1 MGFLSG
7 AACGPSFLPLPQHFR
22 PAPESFSGSLVEVPC
37 QPQRGDRGSEMLGPP
52 RSGRGPGGGGVSSI
66 VLPGWSATCGE
77 GERPLLSHC
86 TARRP
91 SRGHGPWH
99 ELRNPTI
106 PHYLGRFQLP
116 QQGAGLLPSRTG
128 HIWNP
133 LPRGVGAAGFRG
145 RAGSTLPGISHS
157 CAPGPAPSDRRG
169 WPGASVAVGGQGEV
183 SLPSGRGPPREEPGG
198 AGECL
203 WLAWSSSF
211 QNQHLEI
218 QCQGLK
224 GPEGRSPVCGELR
237 AREAGPLPE
246 ALQCPGTKD

>member
-37 QPQRGDRGSEMLGPP
+37 QPQRGDRGSEMLGSP

-99 ELRNPTI
+99 ELRNPT
-106 PHYLGRFQLP
+106 L
-116 QQGAGLLPSRTG
+116 SR
-128 HIWNP
+128 P
-133 LPRGVGAAGFRG
+133 LPASSAGRGAAPLPHRPHLEPITSGCRRGGLPGPCRQHSPRHQPQLRPWPGPLGQERLAWGQRGRG
-145 RAGSTLPGISHS
+145 RAGRSVPPQW
-157 CAPGPAPSDRRG
+157 A
-169 WPGASVAVGGQGEV
+169 WAS
-183 SLPSGRGPPREEPGG
+183 P
-198 AGECL
+198 
-203 WLAWSSSF
+203 
-211 QNQHLEI
+211 
-218 QCQGLK
+218 
-224 GPEGRSPVCGELR
+224 
-237 AREAGPLPE
+237 
-246 ALQCPGTKD
+246 